1 MASDPAA
8 ASAAAASPAPATSL
22 NLRNYTLDGAT
33 VVVCAGRLTLE
44 HSERLKAYVRDLMPN
59 AKGVILDMKDVSRM
73 DSAGLGAL
81 VALYIS
87 AKKSHCDFL
96 LANYNQSIKDLLGL
110 TNLLTMFESAARTG
124 MRIP

>member
-1 MASDPAA
+1 MSPDPAS
-8 ASAAAASPAPATSL
+8 ASAAAPSPVTATGL

-33 VVVCAGRLTLE
+33 VVVCGGRLTLE
-44 HSERLKAYVRDLMPN
+44 HAERLKTYVRDLMPS

-87 AKKSHCDFL
+87 AKKAHCELL